1 MELEE
6 ILSIYI
12 SKFGEEYDIDTVLLS
27 DEKKIELTD
36 MLKTSMQTNKPI
48 SLKELNDFLGYDP
61 NDPEIL
67 I

>member
-1 MELEE
+1 MELEQ
-6 ILSIYI
+6 ILSNYI
-12 SKFGEEYDIDTVLLS
+12 DKYGEQYDIDTVLLS
-27 DEKKIELTD
+27 DDAREELKNI
-36 MLKTSMQTNKPI
+36 LEQSIQSNKPI

>member
-1 MELEE
+1 MELEQ
-6 ILSIYI
+6 ILSNYI
-12 SKFGEEYDIDTVLLS
+12 DKYGEEYDIDTVLLS
-27 DEKKIELTD
+27 DDAREELKNI
-36 MLKTSMQTNKPI
+36 LEQSIQLNKPI

>member
-6 ILSIYI
+6 VLSKYI
-12 SKFGEEYDIDTVLLS
+12 EKYGEEYDIDTALLS
-27 DEKKIELTD
+27 DDKRTELAD
-36 MLKTSMQTNKPI
+36 ILKESMNIDKPI
-48 SLKELNDFLGYDP
+48 SLKELNDFFGYDP

>member
-1 MELEE
+1 MELEQ
-6 ILSIYI
+6 ILSNYI
-12 SKFGEEYDIDTVLLS
+12 DKYGEEYDIDTVLLS
-27 DEKKIELTD
+27 DDAREELKNI
-36 MLKTSMQTNKPI
+36 LEQSIQSNKPI